1 MCTVS
6 QLKRQLEA
14 LQRKYALELSVARLH
29 RIAEEFSLEWTRAV
43 GDRRDLPES
52 HPFILRIARQGFRF
66 NTFLNLYNYLENCRG
81 NDDIPTC
88 YGIVGALHPHLSA
101 QRLSQLMD
109 GKHPVIDP
117 RPAPA
122 LSKPQQLAL
131 AFLAVPSELLQVHP
145 SEWTVGWA
153 LTYPAVFQ
161 HLCKSNPPVEADAKT
176 APAPGSSHKQHIA
189 KRAEMTGNAG
199 GNNFFGPSPSGK
211 GAARENF
218 LFSRRGR
225 RTKLTRPLRSPRV
238 LRRTYPF
245 RYLSKNSMV
254 RGQARAAPSALCRA
268 PVQSMKA

>member
-14 LQRKYALELSVARLH
+14 LQRKFALELSVARLH

-66 NTFLNLYNYLENCRG
+66 DTFLNLHNYLEKCRG
-81 NDDIPTC
+81 HDDIPTC
-88 YGIVGALHPHLSA
+88 YGIVGALYPQLSA

-109 GKHPVIDP
+109 GRHPVIDP

-122 LSKPQQLAL
+122 LSEPQQRAL
-131 AFLAVPSELLQVHP
+131 AFLAVPSGLLQVHP
-145 SEWTVGWA
+145 SQWTIGWA

-161 HLCKSNPPVEADAKT
+161 HLCKSNAPAEAEAKT
-176 APAPGSSHKQHIA
+176 APAPGSSQKQPAA
-189 KRAEMTGNAG
+189 KRAEMTGNEG
-199 GNNFFGPSPSGK
+199 GNNFFGPSPNGK
-211 GAARENF
+211 GATRQNF

-225 RTKLTRPLRSPRV
+225 RPRLTKPLPSRRL
-238 LRRTYPF
+238 LRKAYPL